1 MKLPLFVLAAASVV
15 LTAPLA
21 QAAPPPNFP
30 DFANFDIVTN
40 THLAAYRNTT
50 QQLVKFSTP
59 DGLYCNIGALASAGT
74 TVRCYGPVPGT
85 AGLAVTADPTAK
97 TPCDFGMAQ
106 LHGANE
112 GTISRY
118 RGDCPTDMAGA
129 PLLAPAQ
136 KVSLAST
143 TCGVAPGSVT
153 ACIDSTDGGHG
164 FVLQPT
170 GSWVF

>member
-1 MKLPLFVLAAASVV
+1 MKLLLITLAGAVVV

-30 DFANFDIVTN
+30 DFANFDVVTN
-40 THLAAYRNTT
+40 THLTAYRNTT
-50 QQLVKFSTP
+50 QQVVQFSTP
-59 DGLYCNIGALASAGT
+59 DGLYCDIGALAAVGT
-74 TVRCYGPVPGT
+74 TVRCHGPVPGT
-85 AGLAVTADPTAK
+85 AGLAVTADPNAK
-97 TPCDFGMAQ
+97 TPCDFGLAQ

-129 PLLAPAQ
+129 AVLAPKQ
-136 KVSLAST
+136 KVSLGTA
-143 TCGVAPGSVT
+143 TCGVAPGGVT
-153 ACIDSTDGGHG
+153 ACIDTTDGGHG

-170 GSWVF
+170 GSWTF